1 MKKNEGVKVSI
12 QGLTS
17 ELSDVKNFV
26 SDVIKT
32 LKDLKKL
39 PLNVL
44 EEKDDGAADIVMSY
58 VKNMKELDSLSK
70 KGSSATYILI
80 SQDIS
85 PDHLEKLQDLD
96 VACIF
101 KSSSLIMD
109 YEEKGRFQKCLKD
122 QVRRYT
128 MASFCEEEDFL
139 VKKINW
145 KIKTKDVNYN
155 KGKIISMFFDE
166 TMVEFNRRLKN
177 IIQSYEQK
185 SAFMDDK
192 SYKDFL
198 EEARKEAKKEA
209 KEKTK
214 NKKVQSQKNQ
224 VKIPAILITGPSGAG
239 KTLVANYIA
248 QKVTDGKLARVSV
261 VNLPTDLVDSEL
273 FGSVKGAYTDAGD
286 RAGKIESNVGTT
298 VFIDE
303 IGEVLTETQSKL
315 LAYLD
320 DMKVQ
325 RVGSDDQNAYCPTLI
340 VAATNKD
347 LESEVQKGTFR
358 LDLYNRF
365 RYRIQV
371 PSLEKRRFDI
381 RFLISFILQDPS
393 LNPYVDSERKRRW
406 VENIS
411 LSAISYLESQ
421 KYPGNYRQLESK
433 IAQAIQRAHFE
444 RRDTILIRDLV

>member
-17 ELSDVKNFV
+17 ELSEVKNFV

-39 PLNVL
+39 PLDVL
-44 EEKDDGAADIVMSY
+44 EEKDEGAADIVVSY
-58 VKNMKELDSLSK
+58 VKNTKELDTLSK
-70 KGSSATYILI
+70 NGSSATYILI

-96 VACIF
+96 VAGIF

-122 QVRRYT
+122 QVRRYA

-198 EEARKEAKKEA
+198 KEVRKEAKA
-209 KEKTK
+209 K
-214 NKKVQSQKNQ
+214 NKKAQSQKTQ
-224 VKIPAILITGPSGAG
+224 MKIPAILITGPSGAG

-248 QKVTDGKLARVSV
+248 QKVTDGELARVAV

-286 RAGKIESNVGTT
+286 RPGKIESNVGTT
-298 VFIDE
+298 IFIDE
-303 IGEVLTETQSKL
+303 IGEVSTETQSKL

-320 DMKVQ
+320 DMSVQ
-325 RVGSDDQNAYCPTLI
+325 RVGSDAKNTYCPTLI

-347 LESEVQKGTFR
+347 LELEVQKGTFR

-371 PSLEKRRFDI
+371 PSLEERRFDI

-393 LNPYVDSERKRRW
+393 LNPYVDLERKRRW

-411 LSAISYLESQ
+411 LSAISYLENQ

-444 RRDTILIRDLV
+444 RRDTILVRDLV